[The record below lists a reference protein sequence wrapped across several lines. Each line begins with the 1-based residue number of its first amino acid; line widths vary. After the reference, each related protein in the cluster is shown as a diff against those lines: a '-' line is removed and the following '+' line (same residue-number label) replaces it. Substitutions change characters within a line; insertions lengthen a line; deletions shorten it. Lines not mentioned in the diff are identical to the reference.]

1 MTRKHFEA
9 VASVIKQNLDTAARA
24 GDGHSVMTCKD
35 IALGLAY
42 QFAAFNSNFDRTRFL
57 RACGLDV

>member
-9 VASVIKQNLDTAARA
+9 VASVIKQRLIQAAYY
-24 GDGHSVMTCKD
+24 KD
-35 IALGLAY
+35 AAAVRLCADLAY
-42 QFAAFNSNFDRTRFL
+42 DLAREFAAFNSNFDRTRFL